1 MKIGVVGLGRMG
13 LNIAIRLKN
22 AGHEVIGYDPAVKS
36 NEISCVASMQ
46 ELATTAR
53 IFWLMVPSGVV
64 DAIIASLEP
73 YLQADDIVIDGG
85 NSFFKDSVRRHDA
98 LAQKNIN
105 FIDCGT
111 SGGLHGATIG
121 FSLMIGGNRDVV
133 EKLKPIFSAIAA
145 PSGFAYMGPAG
156 AGHYVKMVHNGIEYA
171 TLQAYA
177 EGFHLLKEGTY
188 KNLDLASVAHVWN
201 HGSIIRSWVCELA
214 ENVLERDSD
223 FTGVSGS
230 IAESGTGQWTVDT
243 AHEVNVAVPMIEK
256 ALELRAWS
264 RKTGGN
270 YATKMVALLRYEFG
284 GHAVKKETQD
294 V

>member
-1 MKIGVVGLGRMG
+1 MKIGVIGLGRMG
-13 LNIAIRLKN
+13 LNIALRLKN
-22 AGHEVIGYDPAVKS
+22 AGHEVFGYDSAVRS
-36 NEISCVASMQ
+36 NDIICVASMQ
-46 ELATTAR
+46 ELGALVR
-53 IFWLMVPSGVV
+53 IFWLMVPASVV
-64 DAIIASLEP
+64 DATIATLEP
-73 YLQADDIVIDGG
+73 YLQVGDVIIDGG

-98 LAQKNIN
+98 LATKKIH

-111 SGGLHGATIG
+111 SGGLHGATFG
-121 FSLMIGGNRDVV
+121 FSLMIGGNRAVI
-133 EKLKPIFSAIAA
+133 ETLSSIFTAIAA

-177 EGFHLLKEGTY
+177 EGFHLLKDGVY
-188 KNLDLASVAHVWN
+188 KDLDLASVAHVWN

-214 ENVLERDSD
+214 ENILERDTE
-223 FTGVSGS
+223 FTDVSGS

-243 AHEVNVAVPMIEK
+243 AHEVNVAVPMIER

-284 GHAVKKETQD
+284 GHAVKKN